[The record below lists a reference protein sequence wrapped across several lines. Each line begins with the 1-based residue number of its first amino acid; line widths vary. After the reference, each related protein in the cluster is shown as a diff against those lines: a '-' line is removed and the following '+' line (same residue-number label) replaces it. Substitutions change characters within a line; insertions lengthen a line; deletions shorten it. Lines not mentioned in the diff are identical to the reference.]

1 MDIWEWYLADN
12 GANAAKVAKL
22 CARINNNGQDADEN
36 YGKVIDAMITHGDD
50 WLAKYDAN
58 RSSLNTYLLM
68 RIGYSLRDKNNKPV
82 ERFLT
87 DQESESLTYTSSEL
101 EPDEIPEEKLLAVL
115 GNLSGYD
122 KWLIT
127 ARHVYRL
134 SFSMIAGRCGVSKG
148 LVREHYIRAMNRAKR
163 YL

>member
-1 MDIWEWYLADN
+1 MDIWEWYLDGTN
-12 GANAAKVAKL
+12 TAKVAKL
-22 CARINNNGQDADEN
+22 CARMNGNGNDADEN
-36 YGKVIDAMITHGDD
+36 YGKAIDAMIAHGDE
-50 WLAKYDAN
+50 WIAKYDSSRA
-58 RSSLNTYLLM
+58 SLNTYLLM
-68 RIGYSLRDKNNKPV
+68 RIGYSLRDKNNKPP

-115 GNLSGYD
+115 SNLSGYD

-134 SFSMIAGRCGVSKG
+134 SFSMIAGHCGVNKG

>member
-1 MDIWEWYLADN
+1 MDVWEWYLD
-12 GANAAKVAKL
+12 GSNAAKVAKL
-22 CARINNNGQDADEN
+22 CARINGQDQDEA
-36 YGKVIDAMITHGDD
+36 YGKAIDAMITHGQT
-50 WLAKYDAN
+50 WLDKYDAS
-58 RSSLNTYLLM
+58 RASLNTYMLM
-68 RIGYSLRDKNNKPV
+68 QIGFALRSKAENK

-87 DQESESLTYTSSEL
+87 DQESESLTYTNSEL

-115 GNLSGYD
+115 NHLSGYD

-127 ARHVYRL
+127 ARHVYKL
-134 SFSMIAGRCGVSKG
+134 SFSMIGANCGVSKG